1 MLGVCLLYVGAV
13 LINNG
18 YCSLAGVDKKSA
30 AVMKIFAGGIGII
43 IQTLNLLF
51 GNIAPVFQ
59 GSINNFAST
68 ETFQFYA
75 AATGLLFAFTYLW
88 QAAMD
93 LWDLDAK
100 PYGIYC
106 AFVAVNACFFS
117 YLSYIQFDGDIRFT
131 AIWLAWAVLWLTATI
146 EINMKKPLGKFVPV
160 LAIAEGILT
169 AWIPAVLML
178 TGKW

>member
-18 YCSLAGVDKKSA
+18 YCSLAGVPKKSS
-30 AVMKIFAGGIGII
+30 AVMKIFAGVIGLI
-43 IQTLNLLF
+43 IQTIALVM
-51 GNIAPVFQ
+51 GNVSPAAQ
-59 GSINNFAST
+59 GSVTGFAT
-68 ETFQFYA
+68 TDTFQFYA

-93 LWDLDAK
+93 LWNLDGR

-106 AFVAVNACFFS
+106 GFVAVNAIFFS

-131 AIWLAWAVLWLTATI
+131 FIWLAWAVLWLTATV
-146 EINMKKPLGKFVPV
+146 EINMKKPLGKFTPV
-160 LAIAEGILT
+160 LAILEGIFT
-169 AWIPAVLML
+169 AWIPGVMML
-178 TGKW
+178 TGLW